1 MKTIKQYVLDNF
13 SMDEIKDIT
22 EHGMV
27 SGFGALIYYKD
38 TCAFHDEYEDEIWD
52 MLEEDRINYGHSTI
66 LELIADFHG
75 SKNVGSMDQFKNL
88 LCWYSVES
96 VCQQIIDEQEEAI

>member
-13 SMDEIKDIT
+13 ETHEIKQIT

-27 SGFGALIYYKD
+27 SGFGQLIYYTD
-38 TCAFHDEYEDEIWD
+38 TCAFHDEYETEIWN
-52 MLEEDRINYGHSTI
+52 MLEEERLDCGYDTI
-66 LELIADFHG
+66 MELIANFNG
-75 SKNVGSMDQFKNL
+75 SKHVGSMNQFKNL

-96 VCQQIIDEQEEAI
+96 VCQQIIDELEDTE